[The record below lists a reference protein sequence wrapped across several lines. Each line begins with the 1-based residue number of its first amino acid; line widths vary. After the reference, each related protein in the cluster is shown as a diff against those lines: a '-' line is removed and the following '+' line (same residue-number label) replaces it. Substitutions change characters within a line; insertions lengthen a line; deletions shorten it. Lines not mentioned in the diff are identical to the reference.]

1 MMSFIRENPQMHPA
15 SGIVNG
21 DIQGY
26 CHHIWKTLDEAERGS
41 WETLYEAQMQEWTS
55 LEDNRKKDEARAKKE
70 AKEREKLKVIKDED
84 VLMDDVNGQKDKEVA
99 LSWQ

>member
-55 LEDNRKKDEARAKKE
+55 LEDNR
-70 AKEREKLKVIKDED
+70 EKLKVIKDED